1 MKKIDFHRSLLPRP
15 VFAMAHR
22 KLAVE
27 SMTQILGDTGWNFMG
42 CHGTLLGT

>member
-1 MKKIDFHRSLLPRP
+1 MKKMDFHRSLLPRP

-27 SMTQILGDTGWNFMG
+27 SMTQILQLWPFTSYKY
-42 CHGTLLGT
+42 L